1 MFVNSVFSR
10 ENRQG
15 CKRKCSFLLLNSVK
29 VNENA
34 TDDGTKLQETPLD
47 NLGHVRCHKD
57 I

>member
-34 TDDGTKLQETPLD
+34 TDEAHGWDKAAGDTS
-47 NLGHVRCHKD
+47 G
-57 I
+57 